1 MIAFILAGLVLGGI
15 YAISAASI
23 VVTYVSAGV
32 LNFAFGAIA
41 FFIARLYYYLVAQLG
56 WPVFASA
63 IVAIVIAGPLLGVVL
78 YFALFRFLAQAQA
91 ITKVVATIGLSVTT
105 PTETD
110 LLSRHHP
117 NLVQPGLAPPD

>member
-56 WPVFASA
+56 WPV
-63 IVAIVIAGPLLGVVL
+63 VAIVIAGPLLGIVL
-78 YFALFRFLAQAQA
+78 YFALFRFLVQAQA
-91 ITKVVATIGLSVTT
+91 ITKVVATIGLSVAI
-105 PTETD
+105 PAATD
-110 LLSRHHP
+110 LLFGDQPILTS
-117 NLVQPGLAPPD
+117 PGLAPPPEHLV

>member
-41 FFIARLYYYLVAQLG
+41 FFIARLYYYLVAQHG
-56 WPVFASA
+56 WPVYAAA
-63 IVAIVIAGPLLGVVL
+63 IVAIAITGPLLGV
-78 YFALFRFLAQAQA
+78 AL
-91 ITKVVATIGLSVTT
+91 
-105 PTETD
+105 
-110 LLSRHHP
+110 
-117 NLVQPGLAPPD
+117 

>member
-41 FFIARLYYYLVAQLG
+41 FFIARLYYYLVAQHG
-56 WPVFASA
+56 WPVYAAA
-63 IVAIVIAGPLLGVVL
+63 IVAIVIAGPLLGVAL
-78 YFALFRFLAQAQA
+78 YFALFRFLARPRRSPRWSRPS
-91 ITKVVATIGLSVTT
+91 GS
-105 PTETD
+105 PWPSRPRPSSSSETRR
-110 LLSRHHP
+110 S
-117 NLVQPGLAPPD
+117 

>member
-41 FFIARLYYYLVAQLG
+41 CDHSTSSVVSRAQLTI
-56 WPVFASA
+56 SE
-63 IVAIVIAGPLLGVVL
+63 
-78 YFALFRFLAQAQA
+78 LFGSKFTVPSGANIL
-91 ITKVVATIGLSVTT
+91 KDGGSGK
-105 PTETD
+105 P
-110 LLSRHHP
+110 
-117 NLVQPGLAPPD
+117 